1 MFEIIL
7 RKPIAVIIGA
17 LLLAL
22 AGIAGLHH
30 LPVDLFPDLN
40 YPLINIITHYPA
52 GTAED
57 MEQLI
62 TTPIENS
69 MRGLNNLQRVNSTSA
84 PGFSQVTVEF
94 TWGVD
99 VLQARQLVYAR
110 LAQIRSNLPAG
121 AESTLENIG
130 TSLAMLSTY
139 TLSGGNPVQTR
150 SWVQYQLAPRL
161 TSLPGVARVDVMGGG
176 MYAWRVDLDPL
187 ELKQAGLTSKDIAGA
202 IRQANILDTGG
213 YLEQHGRDL
222 LIRTDGRLL
231 SLADLR
237 SVPVRQDSGAVPL
250 RLADVAKIHA
260 GTRPQRY
267 IITENR
273 LPAVAFTIQKQPGAS
288 TLEVSQLVD
297 KELAK
302 IALPTGIHL
311 TKFYDQAEIIG
322 LAYRNMRNHLLS
334 GAGLAILAILF
345 ILGRNRAG
353 MAIAFTFPLTI
364 LATFWVM
371 HFLGLGLNLMTLG
384 ALTVAIGM
392 VADDSIV
399 VLENIDRH
407 RNLGQTSWQ
416 AALNGTR
423 EILGADIAGT
433 MTVLAAFAPLILIN
447 GLAGRLFH
455 PFGLSFSI
463 LLLFSLLLSVT
474 LIPLTAAHWMR
485 PLGQVKKRPAI
496 GARWIQTLE
505 RMNLQLLDHFL
516 RHRAITLVSA
526 TLLLLVAI
534 GLLAFNSIRLLP
546 LLDENSLLVSY
557 QLPPGTSLTE
567 SNRMGDRLEKK
578 ILALPGVHGVFRR
591 TGSPESSFYI
601 EGSDQGELVV
611 RLDKTGTHDTTRLKH
626 KLDELIQEMDGVI
639 GRVNEPTSE
648 KLDESFSGLPALFGI
663 TLYGT
668 NLDELYRAAAQVETT
683 AHKLPGLANIV
694 NNTKISVDQ
703 LSIRLNPDT
712 LSLRR
717 VNTKDAAQAIR
728 LAMQGATVAEV
739 VKDQKF
745 VPVFLRFQ
753 AQSRQ
758 RIEDV
763 RQIPIP
769 VVGGGNIPLSQV
781 ADIRQSSSHPTIT
794 HQHGLRSLTL
804 TAEIDGNPL
813 SVMRNLDTALAALHL
828 PPTIQIAY
836 TGEYGQLIKTAS
848 QMFWILLG
856 SALLVYGI
864 IALQLDNLLDPLV
877 VLVKLPLDFSGAALA
892 LYLTRQSIDLTVF
905 IGFIT
910 LIGVSTNNGIM
921 LLTFARKFRQQG
933 MGSVDAIREAARVR
947 TRPMILTHI
956 TTLLALIPASLGLGD
971 GPQLLQ
977 PLGIMLFGGL
987 TTGTLFT
994 LNLLPTIYMATERWR
1009 KIVPS
1014 LNKRHIISAQ

>member
-1 MFEIIL
+1 MLEIIL
-7 RKPIAVIIGA
+7 KKPIAVIIGA
-17 LLLAL
+17 LLIGL
-22 AGIAGLHH
+22 AGLSGFTN

-57 MEQLI
+57 MEQMV
-62 TTPIENS
+62 TRPIENS
-69 MRGLNNLQRVNSTSA
+69 MQGLNNLQRVSSTSA

-94 TWGVD
+94 SWGID
-99 VLQARQLVYAR
+99 VLQARQLVYGR
-110 LAQIRSNLPAG
+110 LAQVRSSLPAG
-121 AESTLENIG
+121 AESKLENIG

-139 TLSGGNPVQTR
+139 TLSGGDPVQTR

-161 TSLPGVARVDVMGGG
+161 TSLPGVARVEVMGGG
-176 MYAWRVDLDPL
+176 VYSWRVDLDPL
-187 ELKQAGLTSKDIAGA
+187 KLRQAGLTATDIAGA
-202 IRQANILDTGG
+202 IGRANILDTGG
-213 YLEQHGRDL
+213 YLKQHGRDL
-222 LIRTDGRLL
+222 LIRTDGRLRNID
-231 SLADLR
+231 DLR
-237 SVPVRQDSGAVPL
+237 AVPVRVSGAVPL
-250 RLADVAKIHA
+250 RLTDVAEIYA
-260 GTRPQRY
+260 GSKPQRY
-267 IITENR
+267 VITENR
-273 LPAVAFTIQKQPGAS
+273 LPAVAFSIQKQPGAS
-288 TLEVSQLVD
+288 TLKVSRLVD
-297 KELAK
+297 RELAK
-302 IALPTGIHL
+302 STLPNGVKL
-311 TKFYDQAEIIG
+311 EKFYDQAEIIG

-334 GAGLAILAILF
+334 GAGLAILAVLF
-345 ILGRNRAG
+345 ILGRNRAS
-353 MAIAFTFPLTI
+353 MAIAFTFPLTV
-364 LATFWVM
+364 LGTFWVM
-371 HFLGLGLNLMTLG
+371 HFMGLGLNLMTLG

-407 RNLGQTSWQ
+407 RNLGQTPWQ

-433 MTVLAAFAPLILIN
+433 MTVLAAFAPLVLIS

-485 PLGQVKKRPAI
+485 PLDQVKQSSGL

-505 RMNLQLLDHFL
+505 RLNLHLLDHFL
-516 RHRAITLVSA
+516 RHRTITIVIASM
-526 TLLLLVAI
+526 LLLAGT
-534 GLLAFNSIRLLP
+534 GLLVFNPARLLP

-567 SNRMGDRLEKK
+567 SNRMGDRLEKD
-578 ILALPGVHGVFRR
+578 ILALPGVYSVFRR

-601 EGSDQGELVV
+601 EGPDQGELVV
-611 RLDKTGTHDTTRLKH
+611 RLDRSGNHDSTTMKH
-626 KLDELIQEMDGVI
+626 DLDQLIQKMDGVI

-663 TLYGT
+663 TLFGT
-668 NLDELYRAAAQVETT
+668 NLDELYTAAAKVEAA
-683 AHKLPGLANIV
+683 AHTLPGLTNVV
-694 NNTKISVDQ
+694 NNTKIPVDQ
-703 LSIRLNPDT
+703 LSIRLDPDT
-712 LSLRR
+712 LALHR
-717 VNTKDAAQAIR
+717 VSAVDAAAAIR
-728 LAMQGATVAEV
+728 LAMQGETVSEV
-739 VKDQKF
+739 VRDQMP

-753 AQSRQ
+753 ASSRRQ
-758 RIEDV
+758 LQDIE
-763 RQIPIP
+763 QIAVPTMD
-769 VVGGGNIPLSQV
+769 GGTIPLSQM
-781 ADIRQSSSHPTIT
+781 AEIRQSSSHPTIA

-813 SVMRNLDTALAALHL
+813 AVLRDLDKAIAGLHL
-828 PPTIQIAY
+828 PPTIQVGY

-848 QMFWILLG
+848 QMFWVLLG

-877 VLVKLPLDFSGAALA
+877 VLVKLPLDFTGAALA
-892 LYLTRQSIDLTVF
+892 LFLARQPVDLTVF

-921 LLTFARKFRQQG
+921 LLTFARKFRGQG
-933 MGSVDAIREAARVR
+933 MAAEEAIREAARVR
-947 TRPMILTHI
+947 TRPMILTHL
-956 TTLLALIPASLGLGD
+956 TTLLALIPAALGLGD

-1009 KIVPS
+1009 KNPMQTIE
-1014 LNKRHIISAQ
+1014 NR

>member
-1 MFEIIL
+1 MLEIL
-7 RKPIAVIIGA
+7 LKKPIAVIIGA
-17 LLLAL
+17 LLIGL
-22 AGIAGLHH
+22 AGISGLHN
-30 LPVDLFPDLN
+30 LPVDLFPNLN

-57 MEQLI
+57 MEQLV
-62 TTPIENS
+62 TRPIENS
-69 MRGLNNLQRVNSTSA
+69 MQGLNNLQRVSSTSA

-99 VLQARQLVYAR
+99 VLQARQLVYGR
-110 LAQIRSNLPAG
+110 LAQVRSGLPAG
-121 AESTLENIG
+121 AESELENIG

-150 SWVQYQLAPRL
+150 SWVQYQLIPRL
-161 TSLPGVARVDVMGGG
+161 TSLTGVSRVEVMGGG

-187 ELKQAGLTSKDIAGA
+187 KLRQAGLSSKDIAEA
-202 IRQANILDTGG
+202 IRRANILDTGG
-213 YLEQHGRDL
+213 YIEQHGRDL

-231 SLADLR
+231 SINDLR
-237 SVPVRQDSGAVPL
+237 SVPVQHADSASPL
-250 RLADVAKIHA
+250 RLSDIAEVYL

-267 IITENR
+267 VITENR

-288 TLEVSQLVD
+288 TLDVSRLVD
-297 KELAK
+297 KELAGTT
-302 IALPTGIHL
+302 LPTGVKL
-311 TKFYDQAEIIG
+311 EKFYDQAEIIG

-334 GAGLAILAILF
+334 GAGLAILAVLF
-345 ILGRNRAG
+345 ILGRNRATLS
-353 MAIAFTFPLTI
+353 IALTFPLTV
-364 LATFWVM
+364 LGTFWVM
-371 HFLGLGLNLMTLG
+371 HAMGLGLNLMTLG

-407 RNLGQTSWQ
+407 RNMGQTPWQ

-433 MTVLAAFAPLILIN
+433 MTVLAAFAPLVLIG

-455 PFGLSFSI
+455 PFGLSFSV

-474 LIPLTAAHWMR
+474 LIPLTAAYWMR
-485 PLGQVKKRPAI
+485 PLEQVKKQVGT
-496 GARWIQTLE
+496 GARWIQSIE
-505 RMNLQLLDHFL
+505 HINLRLLDHFL
-516 RHRAITLVSA
+516 RHRAITILTSS
-526 TLLLLVAI
+526 LLLLCGI
-534 GLLAFNSIRLLP
+534 GLLVFNPARLLP

-557 QLPPGTSLTE
+557 QLPPGTSLAE
-567 SNRMGDRLEKK
+567 SNRIGDQLEEK
-578 ILALPGVHGVFRR
+578 ILSLPAVHAVFRR

-601 EGSDQGELVV
+601 EGPDQGELVV
-611 RLDKTGTHDTTRLKH
+611 RIDRSGKYDTTTLKQ
-626 KLDELIQEMDGVI
+626 KLDHLIQGMDGVI

-668 NLDELYRAAAQVETT
+668 NLDELYKAASLVEST
-683 AHKLPGLANIV
+683 AHKLPGLANVV
-694 NNTKISVDQ
+694 NNTKIPVDQ
-703 LSIRLNPDT
+703 LAIRLNPEK
-712 LSLRR
+712 LALRG
-717 VNTKDAAQAIR
+717 VSAEDAALTIR
-728 LAMQGATVAEV
+728 MAMQGATVTEV
-739 VKDQKF
+739 VKEQMP

-753 AQSRQ
+753 PQYRDQ
-758 RIEDV
+758 IEDV
-763 RQIPIP
+763 EQIAIP
-769 VVGGGNIPLSQV
+769 MLNGSTIPLSQV
-781 ADIRQSSSHPTIT
+781 ADIKQSSSHPTIT

-813 SVMRNLDTALAALHL
+813 TILRDLDTALAALHL
-828 PPTIQIAY
+828 PAGIQIAY

-848 QMFWILLG
+848 QMFWVLLG

-877 VLVKLPLDFSGAALA
+877 VLVKLPLDFMGAALA

-921 LLTFARKFRQQG
+921 LLTFARKFRKQG
-933 MGSVDAIREAARVR
+933 MEAMEAIREAARVR
-947 TRPMILTHI
+947 TRPMILTHL

-1009 KIVPS
+1009 KKTPHDR
-1014 LNKRHIISAQ
+1014 LKA